1 MPEKPLNVIQ
11 NDIDNV
17 LKESE
22 THRRALGGGGGKGE
36 EKRNYQHNS
45 RMEEKIVRHDTCSK

>member
-22 THRRALGGGGGKGE
+22 THRRALGGEGGWVRARRKGITSTIAE
-36 EKRNYQHNS
+36 WRK
-45 RMEEKIVRHDTCSK
+45 KL

>member
-1 MPEKPLNVIQ
+1 MPEKPLNIIQ

-22 THRRALGGGGGKGE
+22 THRRALGGGGVRARRKGITSTIAE
-36 EKRNYQHNS
+36 WRK
-45 RMEEKIVRHDTCSK
+45 KL

>member
-1 MPEKPLNVIQ
+1 MPEKPLKIIQ

-22 THRRALGGGGGKGE
+22 THRRALGGGVRARRKGITSTIAE
-36 EKRNYQHNS
+36 WRK
-45 RMEEKIVRHDTCSK
+45 KL